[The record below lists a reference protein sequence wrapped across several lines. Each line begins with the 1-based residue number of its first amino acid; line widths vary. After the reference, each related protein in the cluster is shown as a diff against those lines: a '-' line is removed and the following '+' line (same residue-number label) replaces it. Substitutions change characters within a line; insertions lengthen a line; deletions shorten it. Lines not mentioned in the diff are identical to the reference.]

1 LPRNPSIH
9 STSILWMDVSMSV
22 LYGRFS
28 FVDGYI
34 LSRKFT
40 LKQPRSLCTTRIR
53 YARVCTIALRC
64 KSNALCRKLSTG
76 YCYGIDI
83 DKTMMM
89 HSRFWSVKCPSVW
102 KTSRASRPKFWVRRS
117 PRFCCRLHGAITLT
131 PRISYGSTQVPTRPH
146 HQTSQFTSH
155 LFCRVPVS
163 SPA

>member
-1 LPRNPSIH
+1 MGAFH
-9 STSILWMDVSMSV
+9 SLMDTYCLESLLLNSQD
-22 LYGRFS
+22 LYVQLAFDMHECARLRWGAS
-28 FVDGYI
+28 QM
-34 LSRKFT
+34 L
-40 LKQPRSLCTTRIR
+40 
-53 YARVCTIALRC
+53 YAERV
-64 KSNALCRKLSTG
+64 STG

-131 PRISYGSTQVPTRPH
+131 PRISYGLTQVPTRPH

-163 SPA
+163 SPV